1 MDALTTTALTK
12 HYGRREPPIHR
23 PGHRAIGEILALADL
38 SIAVREGEIFGFLG
52 PNGAGKSTTIRLL
65 LGYLHPSSGSATV
78 LGRDIVRDS
87 VEIRRR
93 VGYLPGGIAL
103 YDSLTGEQ
111 LLDYLGDLTGRPPA
125 RRAELLDRLELSAR
139 TLDRPVRDYSRG
151 MRQKM
156 GIVQALQHD
165 PELAILDEPTEGL
178 DPLMQRAFY
187 DILDDL
193 RAAGRTIFF
202 SSHILS
208 EVERVCD
215 RVAIVRRGRLVA
227 LEDVAS
233 LLERRKRNVE
243 IRAAD
248 GDLPTL
254 EGVAGVSGIAH
265 AADGRLM
272 CQLEGDVGPFL
283 AAIAGHRITDLTIE
297 PAHLEE
303 AFLEL
308 YEDAE
313 PGADDTAR
321 PAPAPLP
328 AANTPAEP
336 AEPVA

>member
-1 MDALTTTALTK
+1 MDSLATTALTK
-12 HYGRREPPIHR
+12 RYGHHELPVQRLARRLGRQPS
-23 PGHRAIGEILALADL
+23 GDVLALDDL
-38 SIAVREGEIFGFLG
+38 SISVTEGEIFGFLG
-52 PNGAGKSTTIRLL
+52 PNGAGKSTMIRLL
-65 LGYLHPSSGSATV
+65 LGYLHPTAGSASV

-103 YDSLTGEQ
+103 YDSLTGER
-111 LLDYLGDLTGRPPA
+111 LLDYLGELTGRPPT
-125 RRAELLDRLELSAR
+125 RRAELLDRLEMSAR
-139 TLDRPVRDYSRG
+139 TLRRPVRDYSRG

-156 GIVQALQHD
+156 GIIQALQHD

-193 RAAGRTIFF
+193 REAGRTIFF
-202 SSHILS
+202 SSHVLS

-227 LEDVAS
+227 LQDVAS

-243 IRAAD
+243 LRAAD
-248 GDLPTL
+248 GDLPAL
-254 EGVAGVSGIAH
+254 EGVPGVSAIART
-265 AADGRLM
+265 ADGRLT

-283 AAIAGHRITDLTIE
+283 AALAGHAIVDLTIE

-308 YEDAE
+308 YTDAE
-313 PGADDTAR
+313 PEDGEAKAAQTAATA
-321 PAPAPLP
+321 AP
-328 AANTPAEP
+328 
-336 AEPVA
+336 